1 MISRPGKLSLLIAL
15 QILII
20 STSTSC
26 ASSTDD
32 LPPSAQDAILSL
44 SGSAYTDEDGD
55 GLLSSNDTGLAN
67 AIILLVEDGALIA
80 SALTDPDGQY
90 IFANLSPGRYRLE
103 AGPLNESIQ
112 TAPGRG
118 FYDITLA
125 DIPGYC
131 LDFGFSS
138 SSRLLAA
145 GPVREHPLMRPA
157 PEEVALWRGQYS
169 ASASAVI
176 SPNTAALLASEP
188 PKSFSLLDRLD
199 YSPSERDQGMCG
211 NCWAWAGTGVM
222 EMDYARQKNQSDRF
236 SVQFLDSSYNGG
248 CGNNAACCGGWLD
261 NLADFYSAKKM
272 AVPWSNANAHY
283 QDGSGSC
290 GGCSAVKA
298 NRISTRPNYKIAAIS
313 TSKIATQ
320 GVSQEQ
326 AIANIKG
333 VLLQGKAIW
342 FGFFL
347 PDAASWSDFRQF
359 WGGKP
364 ESDVWQ
370 PDGACGRTYSYQSGG
385 GHAVLCL
392 GYNDTDPNNRYW
404 IILNS
409 WGSTAGRPAGLFRM
423 NMDMDYNCSYTGLGY
438 AFYWMTLDMTYGSS
452 ENSAPKTPAALHGPA
467 QGSVGKLLS
476 YAATSED
483 ADGDQIFFTFD
494 WGDGTVTK
502 TALSASSMSLV
513 NHIWMNKGNYQVK
526 VMATDSNDASSDWSE
541 PLSISISGSGAVN
554 RPPNRPSAP
563 SGIQSG
569 LAGTSYTFA
578 TYAADPDRDM
588 LLYTFDWGDGQ
599 TTRTDLKAAGQ
610 SASASHAWSEAGVY
624 QVSVQA
630 SDNNGA
636 QSSSSA
642 TKTVAIR
649 ESPRQ
654 ENSRLQE
661 RISQEI
667 SSRRADLLRRAK
679 GLDEA

>member
-1 MISRPGKLSLLIAL
+1 MIFRPGKLSLLIAL

-20 STSTSC
+20 SSSSY
-26 ASSTDD
+26 ASSSDD
-32 LPPSAQDAILSL
+32 LPSSAQDAILSL

-55 GLLSSNDTGLAN
+55 GLPSANDTGLAN
-67 AIILLVEDGALIA
+67 ATILLVEDGALTA

-103 AGPLNESIQ
+103 AGPLNGSSQ

-118 FYDITLA
+118 YYDVTLA
-125 DIPGYC
+125 DIPGSG

-145 GPVREHPLMRPA
+145 APVLEHPLMRPA

-169 ASASAVI
+169 ASPSAVI
-176 SPNTAALLASEP
+176 SPNTAALLAAEP

-199 YSPSERDQGMCG
+199 YNPSERDQGMCG

-222 EMDYARQKNQSDRF
+222 EIDYARQMNQSDRF
-236 SVQFLDSSYNGG
+236 SVQFLDSNYNGG

-261 NLADFYSAKKM
+261 NLAGFYSAKKV

-298 NRISTRPNYKIAAIS
+298 NKISTRPNYKVAAIS
-313 TSKIATQ
+313 PSKIATQ
-320 GVSQEQ
+320 GVSQKE

-347 PDAASWSDFRQF
+347 PDADSWSNFREF
-359 WGGKP
+359 WGSKL
-364 ESDVWQ
+364 ESAVWQ
-370 PDGACGRTYSYQSGG
+370 PDYACGRTYSYQSGG

-409 WGSTAGRPAGLFRM
+409 WGDTAGRPAGLFRM
-423 NMDMDYNCSYTGLGY
+423 NMDMNYSCSYTGLGY
-438 AFYWMTLDMTYGSS
+438 AFYWMTLDMTFGSS
-452 ENSAPKTPAALHGPA
+452 ENSAPQTPAALHGPA

-483 ADGDQIFFTFD
+483 ADGDQIFFIFD
-494 WGDGTVTK
+494 WGDGTATK
-502 TALSASSMSLV
+502 TALSASSMSLAS
-513 NHIWMNKGNYQVK
+513 HIWNNKGNYEVK
-526 VMATDSNDASSDWSE
+526 VMATDSNNASSNWSE
-541 PLSISISGSGAVN
+541 PLGISISGSGTAN
-554 RPPNRPSAP
+554 RQPNRPSAP

-578 TYAADPDRDM
+578 SYATDPDRDA

-599 TTRTDLKAAGQ
+599 TTRTDLRASGQ

-624 QVSVQA
+624 QVRVQA
-630 SDNNGA
+630 ADGKGA
-636 QSSSSA
+636 PSSSSA
-642 TKTVAIR
+642 AKIVAIR

-667 SSRRADLLRRAK
+667 SSRRDDLLRRAK
-679 GLDEA
+679 GLAEA